1 MGSVWVSE
9 NVTPDAATGS
19 IGLRWRLCP
28 FVLHFLD
35 RDLRLLP
42 GRRSPPSRVPL
53 GCSSTTDTCQMFL
66 PPTDYEIEVT
76 FLFLLSLKDLW

>member
-42 GRRSPPSRVPL
+42 GRRSPPLKGPSWVFVLVPRFQHN
-53 GCSSTTDTCQMFL
+53 GDPSDV
-66 PPTDYEIEVT
+66 PPPD
-76 FLFLLSLKDLW
+76 